1 MWQSQ
6 FAVYLGQENEA
17 GFFGFIVA
25 PSDSERE
32 NNFFLVLEAKTGL
45 DKESGRQTLS
55 AIKEKLLSWKINSL
69 VDLEEFI
76 AHQIK
81 EENLPTGIS
90 LAAGYITDRVIY
102 LKTVGEGKVFIKRG
116 ANFEKIIDGDKT
128 ASGYLKEGDFFIF
141 TTNRFLQLFGEEK
154 ELKKV
159 FDHKTPHQIIE
170 DLSLQVKVSDD
181 QGAIALFVK
190 LNAEEDLLDEE
201 KTEKSIVSQPMVL
214 ERGRSFINNLYQKW
228 QQSRLTDD
236 KKKTFTVIIAFILI
250 LVLFWSVG
258 LGLTRRQESE
268 LNKKINRS
276 QELITQK
283 LEQAE
288 EVAFFNLGRSQALIK
303 EAQEELANLKKTVGS
318 KKEDKI
324 KEIEKM
330 IKSQENKILKKEEKE
345 GKEFFDLTIDNEKA
359 EGDILYLDKENLI
372 ILDRK
377 QGNIYRVSLLKKS
390 IDKISHSQ
398 IKLAQLIAGYQ
409 EKIFFL
415 VNGEGIYQVTGESKP
430 KIIIK
435 DDENSLG
442 KIIDLWVYNGNIY
455 LLDTEK
461 DEIDKYLAAEDG
473 YGSKSNYF
481 KPGQGVDLSEANS
494 LAIDGSIYIGFKD
507 YLIKYTA
514 GVGDDFKTSFPEK
527 NININKIY
535 TSKDLEKVYAWDKKK
550 GVIYILSKNGS
561 YERQIKSSI
570 LLKGTDLVVF
580 ENAAYV
586 VIGEKIYQI
595 SLE

>member
-6 FAVYLGQENEA
+6 FAVYLGQEKEA

-25 PSDSERE
+25 PSDLERE

-45 DKESGRQTLS
+45 DKENGRQSLS
-55 AIKEKLLSWKINSL
+55 AIKDKLLSWKINSL
-69 VDLEEFI
+69 IDFEEFI

-81 EENLPTGIS
+81 EENLPAGIS

-159 FDHKTPHQIIE
+159 FDHKTPNQIIE

-190 LNAEEDLLDEE
+190 LNAEEDLPDEE
-201 KTEKSIVSQPMVL
+201 KTEKSIVSQPLVL
-214 ERGRSFINNLYQKW
+214 ERGKSFFNNLYQKW
-228 QQSRLTDD
+228 QQLRLTDD
-236 KKKTFTVIIAFILI
+236 KKKTSTVIIASILI
-250 LVLFWSVG
+250 LILFWSVG

-268 LNKKINRS
+268 LNKKIIRS
-276 QELITQK
+276 QELIAQK

-303 EAQEELANLKKTVGS
+303 EAQEELTNLKKTVGN

-324 KEIEKM
+324 KKIEKM
-330 IKSQENKILKKEEKE
+330 IKDEENKILKKEEKE
-345 GKEFFDLTIDNEKA
+345 GKEFFDLTIDNKNA
-359 EGDILYLDKENLI
+359 EGNNLYLNKENLI

-390 IDKISHSQ
+390 LEKISYSQ
-398 IKLAQLIAGYQ
+398 IKSAQLIAGYQ

-415 VNGEGIYQVTGESKP
+415 VNGKGVYQVTEESKP
-430 KIIIK
+430 KIVIK

-442 KIIDLWVYNGNIY
+442 KIVDLWVYNGNIY
-455 LLDTEK
+455 LLDVEK

-473 YGSKSNYF
+473 YGSKSSYF
-481 KPGQGVDLSEANS
+481 KAGEGVDLSEANS

-507 YLIKYTA
+507 HLIKYTA

-527 NININKIY
+527 NINIDKIY

-561 YERQIKSSI
+561 YERQIRSSI
-570 LLKGTDLVVF
+570 LSKGTDLVVF
-580 ENAAYV
+580 EKAAYI

>member
-6 FAVYLGQENEA
+6 FAVYLGQEKEA

-25 PSDSERE
+25 PSDLERE

-45 DKESGRQTLS
+45 DKENGRQSLS
-55 AIKEKLLSWKINSL
+55 AIKDKLLSWKINSL
-69 VDLEEFI
+69 IDFEEFI

-81 EENLPTGIS
+81 EENLPAGIS

-159 FDHKTPHQIIE
+159 FDHKTPNQIIE

-190 LNAEEDLLDEE
+190 LNAEEDLPDEE
-201 KTEKSIVSQPMVL
+201 KTEKSIVSQPLVL
-214 ERGRSFINNLYQKW
+214 ERGKSFFNNLYQKW
-228 QQSRLTDD
+228 QQLRLTDD
-236 KKKTFTVIIAFILI
+236 KKKTSTVIIASILI
-250 LVLFWSVG
+250 LILFWSVG

-268 LNKKINRS
+268 LNKKIIRS
-276 QELITQK
+276 QELIAQK

-303 EAQEELANLKKTVGS
+303 EAQEELTNLKKTVGN

-324 KEIEKM
+324 KKIEKM
-330 IKSQENKILKKEEKE
+330 IKDEENKILKKEEKE
-345 GKEFFDLTIDNEKA
+345 GKEFFDLTIDNKNA
-359 EGDILYLDKENLI
+359 EGNNLYLNKENLI

-390 IDKISHSQ
+390 LEKISYSQ
-398 IKLAQLIAGYQ
+398 IKSAQLIAGYQ

-415 VNGEGIYQVTGESKP
+415 VNGKGVYQVTEESKP
-430 KIIIK
+430 KIVIK

-442 KIIDLWVYNGNIY
+442 KIVDLWVYNGNIY
-455 LLDTEK
+455 LLDVEK

-473 YGSKSNYF
+473 YGSKSSYF
-481 KPGQGVDLSEANS
+481 KAGEGVDLSEANS

-507 YLIKYTA
+507 HLIKYTA

-527 NININKIY
+527 NINIDKIY

-561 YERQIKSSI
+561 YERQIRSSI
-570 LLKGTDLVVF
+570 LSKGTDLVVF
-580 ENAAYV
+580 ENAAYI